1 MSATA
6 HQKAPLSPSG
16 NLEAQAAS
24 TALHAATGAAAKSG
38 SHPLLDETGNLSS
51 ASAATSLKHARAQDL
66 PSFPSQGGVTLA
78 SASAAASLAE
88 SNKKPFEHWKP
99 GALPAANK
107 AALQA
112 KDYELDPVWQ
122 PEMSA
127 AGSKAA
133 ALAHREPVESEH
145 SSSPVIQALG
155 KKSPPP
161 PTPEPGGNALRAATG
176 AMAESRRRAGSA
188 PTKPQTNQGDWA
200 LKAAASTHKF
210 QTASEL
216 TSHDPGLEAARIQN
230 VAKSNVARQLYGS
243 NPAVAI
249 EVEER
254 NRQAKLR
261 ASAVAMAQKMYA
273 IQQSHIDEAKSARQ
287 SDSHLGAQAARNRA
301 ASEASSGSAPGDPSP
316 RYENLDE
323 AARRLAQERLAKL
336 HDEQA
341 EYRQYYGANTGP
353 SRSRLSLRNRR
364 RRASANND
372 DDNSDEEQSWKI
384 RSQMSMFQSKL
395 AEVDAKKRQADRDAL
410 LEVAHRNVTAK
421 LNKMDKKVFADTGK
435 ASPQQRELWE
445 RQARE
450 RAQRE
455 SDERMTN
462 VGRVHVGGGKYLD
475 QSEIDT
481 IARMRL
487 QPTLDDI
494 TEKAEQQ
501 RARDEE
507 TRLDQERQKREAMSE
522 KMRQAEIKQDLKK
535 AQEAERAE
543 TRERK
548 AEEKRVAAAAKERR
562 QAEAAAEKEKA
573 RLDKEEKRKSR
584 EGKPYR
590 FGGLLSKGAVGAVG
604 TVGTSTAET
613 VAGAQPTSSSVHQA
627 TDGTGDEEDGAGAGA
642 AGEERAAIGTSKDPP
657 EDAKVRG
664 QAEPPKETVPAAEAA
679 TVGEGDLATSPELPA
694 SQAKGDS
701 KVRSWFKTHFKA
713 SSKAQTGQEEKL
725 AKKDVTTTQEAP
737 QRRSG
742 SMRDVALAGRP
753 DETEDMYGDGL
764 TSAAR
769 PVSAAEENANGPAA
783 VRDIES
789 ESEQRGRKGFGLRL
803 LDKVKGEKAA
813 QESADETKEP
823 VVPAT
828 GPHLPTIAS
837 MGAVNSRPEEGAS
850 LYIKDQSRL
859 TISSLLVSNS
869 RGTVLLHA
877 APNAYPASRF
887 VAKRETGDD
896 TPVSYVQDPDATSL
910 SFIPRLD
917 LDDEL
922 DFHFTFVARQA
933 ELDTLVTREFH
944 ADPNLHKN
952 SNVQLIG
959 DLATAGAPSIDTEWK
974 WRWKPPNQG
983 LAPDRGGGWRN
994 SCSFLE
1000 YDSRAHRLNTLA
1012 SFSFWVQARAPAAA
1026 VQTPLLSPHFE
1037 LLVPAIRRRDAS
1049 SQSYQSAVSDSEGAA
1064 DGPNPPSPPAH
1075 VGDQAIALS
1084 ASAPA
1089 PVPVVDVLCQ
1099 RPGEDMSTQEDGPV
1113 FRATMKSLEQKTG
1126 TMKTQV
1132 KKVLKRAEA
1141 AHHAQ
1146 VECNTAMRAFLAALQ
1161 EASASN
1167 ASAFKP
1173 ALDHYF
1179 TKIAQYILEYETDN
1193 SVLLQ
1198 RQVIEPITKL
1208 YNVDIK
1214 QAEAKRKDFEEESRD
1229 YYAYVSRYLG
1239 KRTDSLKEKKRVET
1253 DSKYQNKKRD
1263 FELKRFDY
1271 SSFMQ
1276 DLHGGRKEQELLSQ
1290 LTKYADRQAKS
1301 FLLTADKVEA
1311 LTPQLE
1317 ALVHEVAEADKDF
1330 KIQRTE
1336 REEKRRNIEKKA
1348 PVSIESEAL
1357 PYAPAQQQSALPS
1370 QNGQA
1375 GYNSDT
1381 DLSRADS
1388 ARSQFGPR
1396 SSRTLSPSNSILHA
1410 PANATLSAS
1419 PGATSLASTPSK
1431 FKGIRDLEERDVSAS
1446 SALHPGSGE
1455 FRKEGLLW
1463 ALSKPGSHID
1473 PKAISKQA
1481 WHKFW
1486 VVLDAGKLSEYS
1498 NWKDK
1503 LDLHREPI
1511 DLRMASVRIARD
1523 ADRRFCFEVITPQ
1536 YKRVFQA
1543 TSEDDMNSWITAV
1556 NNALQSAVEGRAHQR
1571 LSQASSPD
1579 VPGREYG
1586 SVLTG
1591 KTSSHP
1597 GPRDTSSGVHRRVT
1611 VGARP
1616 SYVRT
1621 ASSSFDDNPTKL
1633 LDQIRNN
1640 DQGNAYCADC
1650 GSAGRVEWVSLNLAI
1665 LLCIECGGIHRSL
1678 GTHVS
1683 KVRSLTLD
1691 IYSFTNDI
1699 VELLLL
1705 VGNRVSNMVWEARL
1719 DQSLKPEPTSPREQR
1734 LRFITA
1740 KYVERAYVE
1749 PSREF
1754 VSADDTLLTSIK
1766 KHDIHGVLLAI
1777 AQRANVNAHD
1787 RSRNTHAIFLALAAA
1802 DPAQPVGQTL
1812 ARPPSPSAATKAFPL
1827 AELLVQNGAEIPS
1840 EPAPIPLSAAS
1851 KLYIEQRAVKA
1862 STAAGSN
1869 DVLGPLPNV
1878 SGKGIVPSDSTGANR
1893 LQKRGSAG
1901 ARLAGKVT
1909 GLSER

>member
-1 MSATA
+1 MSATL
-6 HQKAPLSPSG
+6 HQTAPLSPSIK
-16 NLEAQAAS
+16 LESQAAS
-24 TALHAATGAAAKSG
+24 TALHAATDAVTRSG
-38 SHPLLDETGNLSS
+38 LAPLLDDTGHLSS
-51 ASAATSLKHARAQDL
+51 AGAATSLKHARARDL
-66 PSFPSQGGVTLA
+66 PSFPSQGGMTLA

-99 GALPAANK
+99 GASLAANQ

-112 KDYELDPVWQ
+112 QDYELDPVWQ

-133 ALAHREPVESEH
+133 ILAHGEPGQSEH
-145 SSSPVIQALG
+145 GSSPVVPALG
-155 KKSPPP
+155 KKSPP
-161 PTPEPGGNALRAATG
+161 EPKPGSAGNALRAATG

-188 PTKPQTNQGDWA
+188 PTKPRTNQGDWA
-200 LKAAASTHKF
+200 LKAATSTHKF
-210 QTASEL
+210 QTPSEL
-216 TSHDPGLEAARIQN
+216 TSHDVGLEAARIQN
-230 VAKSNVARQLYGS
+230 IAKNNVARQLYGS
-243 NPAVAI
+243 NPPVAI

-254 NRQAKLR
+254 KRQAMLR

-273 IQQSHIDEAKSARQ
+273 IQQSHIDEAKGVRP
-287 SDSHLGAQAARNRA
+287 SHSYLGAQAARNRA
-301 ASEASSGSAPGDPSP
+301 ASESSSGSGAGDALPK
-316 RYENLDE
+316 YENLDE

-336 HDEQA
+336 HDEEA
-341 EYRQYYGANTGP
+341 EYRQYYGANAGSARSP
-353 SRSRLSLRNRR
+353 RSRLSLRNRR
-364 RRASANND
+364 RRASTKND
-372 DDNSDEEQSWKI
+372 GDDSDGEQSRKI
-384 RSQMSMFQSKL
+384 RTQMSVFQSKL
-395 AEVDAKKRQADRDAL
+395 TEVDAKKRQADRDAL
-410 LEVAHRNVTAK
+410 LQAAHRNVTAE
-421 LNKMDKKVFADTGK
+421 LNKMDEKVFADTGK

-455 SDERMTN
+455 SDERIMH
-462 VGRVHVGGGKYLD
+462 VGRVHVGGGKYID
-475 QSEIDT
+475 QSEIDA
-481 IARMRL
+481 IARTRL
-487 QPTLDDI
+487 QPMLDDI

-507 TRLDQERQKREAMSE
+507 IRLDQERQRQEAINE
-522 KMRQAEIKQDLKK
+522 KTRQAEMKQDLKK
-535 AQEAERAE
+535 AQEAEREEA
-543 TRERK
+543 RKRK
-548 AEEKRVAAAAKERR
+548 AEEKRAAAAAKEKR
-562 QAEAAAEKEKA
+562 QGEAAAEKEK
-573 RLDKEEKRKSR
+573 RKSR
-584 EGKPYR
+584 EGRPIR
-590 FGGLLSKGAVGAVG
+590 FGGLLSKGTAG
-604 TVGTSTAET
+604 TT
-613 VAGAQPTSSSVHQA
+613 
-627 TDGTGDEEDGAGAGA
+627 GAGSAG
-642 AGEERAAIGTSKDPP
+642 
-657 EDAKVRG
+657 
-664 QAEPPKETVPAAEAA
+664 
-679 TVGEGDLATSPELPA
+679 
-694 SQAKGDS
+694 GDS
-701 KVRSWFKTHFKA
+701 RVRSWFKTHFKA
-713 SSKAQTGQEEKL
+713 SSKTHTGREEQAAEKEV
-725 AKKDVTTTQEAP
+725 KTTQEEA
-737 QRRSG
+737 QRRPD

-753 DETEDMYGDGL
+753 DESEDLYGDGS
-764 TSAAR
+764 TTAAA
-769 PVSAAEENANGPAA
+769 S
-783 VRDIES
+783 D
-789 ESEQRGRKGFGLRL
+789 SEQRGRPGFGRRLFHTVKSEKPGQERADADSGSQAAWPRVQKRTTEESNEEYDEARDTFEEQTLAPPHKLGSAVARDSPRGQERSVTQWSYAWGAAYLYTTPTAVSVSTGTALRL
-803 LDKVKGEKAA
+803 NLD
-813 QESADETKEP
+813 T
-823 VVPAT
+823 
-828 GPHLPTIAS
+828 LRFIIW
-837 MGAVNSRPEEGAS
+837 PEEGPS

-859 TISSLLVSNS
+859 TISSLIVSNG
-869 RGTVLLHA
+869 RGTVLLYA
-877 APNAYPASRF
+877 TPNAYPASRF
-887 VAKRETGDD
+887 VAKREAGDD
-896 TPVSYVQDPDATSL
+896 TPVSYVQDPDATGL
-910 SFIPRLD
+910 LFIPRLD

-922 DFHFTFVARQA
+922 DFRFAFVARQA
-933 ELDTLVTREFH
+933 AGAAATAELPTDTSITGLTFAYASNAKELDTLVTREFH

-959 DLATAGAPSIDTEWK
+959 DLATAGAPSVDFEWT
-974 WRWKPPNQG
+974 WRWKPANQS
-983 LAPDRGGGWRN
+983 LVPDRGGGWRN

-1012 SFSFWVQARAPAAA
+1012 SFSFWVQAGAPSAA
-1026 VQTPLLSPHFE
+1026 VQTPLTAANFE
-1037 LLVPAIRRRDAS
+1037 LAVPTTRRRDPS
-1049 SQSYQSAVSDSEGAA
+1049 SQSYQSAVSDSEGPA
-1064 DGPNPPSPPAH
+1064 DGPNPPPSPPAH
-1075 VGDQAIALS
+1075 AGDHAAGLS
-1084 ASAPA
+1084 AAAPLA
-1089 PVPVVDVLCQ
+1089 VPVVDVLCQ

-1146 VECNTAMRAFLAALQ
+1146 VECNAAMKAFLVALQ

-1179 TKIAQYILEYETDN
+1179 TKIAQHILEYETDN
-1193 SVLLQ
+1193 SLLLQ

-1208 YNVDIK
+1208 YNLDIK

-1253 DSKYQNKKRD
+1253 DSKYQSKKRT

-1301 FLLTADKVEA
+1301 FLSTADKVEA

-1330 KIQRTE
+1330 NIQRTE

-1348 PVSIESEAL
+1348 PVSIEGEAL
-1357 PYAPAQQQSALPS
+1357 AYAPAQPSALPV

-1396 SSRTLSPSNSILHA
+1396 SSRALSPSNSVLHA
-1410 PANATLSAS
+1410 PANAALSAS
-1419 PGATSLASTPSK
+1419 PGATSLAATPSK
-1431 FKGIRDLEERDVSAS
+1431 FKGIRDLEERDASAS
-1446 SALHPGSGE
+1446 AALNPASGE

-1503 LDLHREPI
+1503 LDLHRDPI

-1523 ADRRFCFEVITPQ
+1523 ADRRFCFEVITPH

-1543 TSEDDMNSWITAV
+1543 TSEDDMNSWITAI

-1579 VPGREYG
+1579 IPGREYG

-1591 KTSSHP
+1591 KSSSHS
-1597 GPRDTSSGVHRRVT
+1597 GPRDTSSGVHRRIT
-1611 VGARP
+1611 LGARP

-1640 DQGNAYCADC
+1640 DQGNASCADC
-1650 GSAGRVEWVSLNLAI
+1650 ASTGRVEWVSLNLAI

-1719 DQSLKPEPTSPREQR
+1719 DQSLKPAPASPREQR

-1749 PSREF
+1749 PLRELA
-1754 VSADDTLLTSIK
+1754 SADDTLLTSIK
-1766 KHDIHGVLLAI
+1766 KHNLQGVLLAI

-1802 DPAQPVGQTL
+1802 DPARPVGLTS
-1812 ARPPSPSAATKAFPL
+1812 ARPPSPSPATKAFPL
-1827 AELLVQNGAEIPS
+1827 AELLVQNGAEIPTD
-1840 EPAPIPLSAAS
+1840 PAPIPLSAAS
-1851 KLYIEQRAVKA
+1851 KLYLEQRAVKA
-1862 STAAGSN
+1862 STAAGGN

-1878 SGKGIVPSDSTGANR
+1878 SGKGIVPSDSTGTNR

-1901 ARLAGKVT
+1901 ARLAVKVA